1 MSMAMGEILGAK
13 VSREPGK
20 TPSLRKRGK
29 GTMLSVLKFKL
40 AADRV
45 IMMVQFTRLQ
55 VINF

>member
-13 VSREPGK
+13 MSGE
-20 TPSLRKRGK
+20 PSLRKRGK